1 MFIARPI
8 VPLSA
13 HRGFVFDVLP
23 ARIDKTAIHILNQSL
38 VAFLERFRVA
48 PERYLQWSGEQA
60 ITVSGAI
67 RAVNWGFSVVGLFYL
82 WWRAAAGFRLSLVAS
97 DAVVMAVL
105 AMVAP
110 LGWGHTYMLVLPLVI
125 FRLVMIDRS
134 GPAHAVIVFCCV
146 AALMVPAGRLFSFA
160 NHWPDWLQNL
170 LYSRYLLATTILA
183 VLSVGPEGERRHGEE
198 RRAA

>member
-1 MFIARPI
+1 MRSPAIAAVVLMAIALPI

-13 HRGFVFDVLP
+13 HRSFLFDVLP

-38 VAFLERFRVA
+38 VAFLERFQV
-48 PERYLQWSGEQA
+48 PPDRYLQWSGEQA

-67 RAVNWGFSVVGLFYL
+67 RTVNWAFSIVVLFYL
-82 WWRAAAGFRLSLVAS
+82 WWRAEAGFRLSLVAS

-134 GPAHAVIVFCCV
+134 RPV
-146 AALMVPAGRLFSFA
+146 
-160 NHWPDWLQNL
+160 
-170 LYSRYLLATTILA
+170 
-183 VLSVGPEGERRHGEE
+183 
-198 RRAA
+198 RAR